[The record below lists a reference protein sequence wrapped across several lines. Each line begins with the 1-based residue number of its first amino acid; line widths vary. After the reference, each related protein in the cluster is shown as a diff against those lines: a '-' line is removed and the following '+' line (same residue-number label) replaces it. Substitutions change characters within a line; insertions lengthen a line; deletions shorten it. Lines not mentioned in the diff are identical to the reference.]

1 VLWSVSVSFVLT
13 VDVRN
18 FGGNRY
24 IVVKFLIRDSFLA
37 LWICLVAID
46 LTDLKQNSV
55 TGDAD
60 SLWFFV
66 RELQY
71 RGTERSQCVLWRWPT
86 CEMVTFYVTIILGC
100 CLCRY
105 CVQYIL
111 YTKRKLLFPAD
122 LVSLWTL
129 NLIPLWSVVSSC
141 SAIWAQK
148 TNQWQRYVKLIRTAL
163 VERKIDSYLQF
174 AWFATL
180 TPPGTVY
187 NQHTIFMDLIE
198 FSTRAATSQ
207 LRRIES
213 DVFRLREWG
222 RKK

>member
-1 VLWSVSVSFVLT
+1 MSVILGVI
-13 VDVRN
+13 D
-18 FGGNRY
+18 

-141 SAIWAQK
+141 SAIWAHAEDESVTTVCK
-148 TNQWQRYVKLIRTAL
+148 VNSNCIGWKKDRLILAVCVIRHA
-163 VERKIDSYLQF
+163 D
-174 AWFATL
+174 
-180 TPPGTVY
+180 
-187 NQHTIFMDLIE
+187 
-198 FSTRAATSQ
+198 TSWHC
-207 LRRIES
+207 
-213 DVFRLREWG
+213 V
-222 RKK
+222 